1 MALCHNLLFFFFM
14 NGITSFITNTFNSD
28 PKKVESFVNML
39 YSMLKGS
46 GTTLSIFFC
55 TLLFAI
61 PFALLVAMGRMSKNK
76 LLSGVT
82 NIFLL
87 IIRGTPLML
96 QLLIVYFGPKFI
108 AGWFNVR
115 ISWSSYIAAIVAFSI
130 NYAAYFAEIYRGG
143 IEAIPRGQYEA
154 SKVLGYTSGQ
164 TFFKIVLP
172 QVVKRIVPA
181 MGNEVITLVKDTALV
196 SVIGVS
202 ELLMVAK
209 ERQGALF
216 SFVPLF
222 IAGVFYFFM
231 NWLVS
236 IGFQKLEKKLEY
248 YN

>member
-1 MALCHNLLFFFFM
+1 MSERY
-14 NGITSFITNTFNSD
+14 I
-28 PKKVESFVNML
+28 K
-39 YSMLKGS
+39 MLKAMLSGS
-46 GTTLSIFFC
+46 VTSLEVFIL
-55 TLLFAI
+55 TLLFAS
-61 PFALLVAMGRMSKNK
+61 PLALPIAMGRMSKK
-76 LLSGVT
+76 RLLSGTT
-82 NIFLL
+82 NVFLL

-96 QLLIVYFGPKFI
+96 QLLVVYFGPGLF
-108 AGWFNVR
+108 VR
-115 ISWSSYIAAIVAFSI
+115 WLVQQGFDVSFKWNRFVAAVVALAI
-130 NYAAYFAEIYRGG
+130 NYSAYFAEIYRGG
-143 IEAIPRGQYEA
+143 IEAIPKGQYEA
-154 SKVLGYTSGQ
+154 AKVLGYTSRQ
-164 TFFKIVLP
+164 TFFHIIIP

-222 IAGVFYFFM
+222 IAGVFYFLM

-236 IGFQKLEKKLEY
+236 IGFQKLEKKLGY

>member
-1 MALCHNLLFFFFM
+1 MSDRYIKMLLAMLNGSVTSLEVFF
-14 NGITSFITNTFNSD
+14 
-28 PKKVESFVNML
+28 L
-39 YSMLKGS
+39 
-46 GTTLSIFFC
+46 
-55 TLLFAI
+55 TLLFAV
-61 PFALLVAMGRMSKNK
+61 PLALPIAMGRMSKNK
-76 LLSGVT
+76 LLSGCT
-82 NIFLL
+82 NVFLL

-96 QLLIVYFGPKFI
+96 QLLVVYFGPGLFI
-108 AGWFNVR
+108 RWLVTQGFDVSFKWNRFVAANVAL
-115 ISWSSYIAAIVAFSI
+115 II

-143 IEAIPRGQYEA
+143 IESIPKGQYEA
-154 SKVLGYTSGQ
+154 SRVLGYTSGQ
-164 TFFKIVLP
+164 TFFRIVLP

-222 IAGVFYFFM
+222 IAGVFYFLM

-236 IGFQKLEKKLEY
+236 IGFQKLEKKLGY